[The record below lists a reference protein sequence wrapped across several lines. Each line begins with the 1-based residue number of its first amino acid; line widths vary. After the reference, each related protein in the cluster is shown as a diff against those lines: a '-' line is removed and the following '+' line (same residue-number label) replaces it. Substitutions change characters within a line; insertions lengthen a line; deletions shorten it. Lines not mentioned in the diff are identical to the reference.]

1 MTHRPTATPGSDIT
15 AWWASAV
22 VYQIYPRSFA
32 DANGDGMG
40 DLLGVTARLPY
51 LQKLGVDAIWLSPFY
66 KSPQADAGYDVA
78 DYRQVDPMFGR
89 LEDFDGMLRQA
100 HSLGLKVIVDLVP
113 NHTSDEHA
121 WFQEALAAAP
131 GSAARERYMFRP
143 GKDQVAGS
151 GDGNLAPNNWKS
163 IFGGPAWTRT
173 TNPDGSPGDWYLHL
187 FDTKQPD
194 LNWENPEVQ
203 EEMRSVLRFW
213 LDRGVDGFRV
223 DVAHGM
229 VKEAGLPDWDGVAAM
244 VEGSADAGH
253 RPDAPGAHSEAV
265 EPHTA
270 HHSRDRPGEDQSA
283 DDAGHQP
290 VSPLYPP
297 SPFFD
302 QDGVH
307 EIYRDWNRVLAGY
320 DGDRMLVAE
329 AWVEPAE
336 RLARYIRKDEMQQA
350 FNFDFLLA
358 GWDAQRMAVAIEDS
372 LEAAASVAAPS
383 TWVLSN
389 HDTVRHTTRFGLA
402 DPTTFPKGIAAE
414 DEQPDAGLGLARA
427 RAATLVSLALP
438 GSAYVYQGEE
448 LGLPEHTTLPAEAR
462 QDPTFFRTNGIE
474 RGRDGCRVPLPW
486 KSGEPGYGFADGYTA
501 GAASDGVASDG
512 GSGHRPPA
520 APWLP
525 QPDSFGELA
534 ADRQDGVEG
543 STLELYRSALSLR
556 KGHGLGSGTFC
567 WADMHDPET
576 GVLAFQNRD
585 ILVIANMG
593 TEPTPVPDGYRV
605 ELSSAAEA
613 GAGGPAAVEPVHG
626 EPAVVGAGAG
636 RLASRPAAAE
646 TGVPASGVPAG
657 GTLDAAVIAPNTAAY
672 LVAG

>member
-1 MTHRPTATPGSDIT
+1 
-15 AWWASAV
+15 
-22 VYQIYPRSFA
+22 
-32 DANGDGMG
+32 
-40 DLLGVTARLPY
+40 
-51 LQKLGVDAIWLSPFY
+51 
-66 KSPQADAGYDVA
+66 
-78 DYRQVDPMFGR
+78 
-89 LEDFDGMLRQA
+89 MLRKA

-113 NHTSDEHA
+113 NHTSDEHI
-121 WFQEALAAAP
+121 WFQEALAATP
-131 GSAARERYMFRP
+131 GSAERDRYMFRP

-151 GDGNLAPNNWKS
+151 GAGNLAPNNWKS

-270 HHSRDRPGEDQSA
+270 HHSRDRSGEDQSA

-448 LGLPEHTTLPAEAR
+448 LSPPEHTTLPAEAR

-501 GAASDGVASDG
+501 GVASDGVASDG

-646 TGVPASGVPAG
+646 TGVRASGVPAG

>member
-501 GAASDGVASDG
+501 GVASDGVASDG

-646 TGVPASGVPAG
+646 TGVRASGVPAG

>member
-1 MTHRPTATPGSDIT
+1 MTHRPISTPASETA
-15 AWWASAV
+15 AWWAHAA
-22 VYQIYPRSFA
+22 VYQIYPRSFS
-32 DANGDGMG
+32 DGNGDGMG
-40 DLLGVTARLPY
+40 DLPGVTARLPY
-51 LQKLGVDAIWLSPFY
+51 LQQLGVDAVWLSPFY
-66 KSPQADAGYDVA
+66 RSPQADGGYDVA
-78 DYRQVDPMFGR
+78 DYRQVDPAFGT
-89 LEDFDGMLRQA
+89 LADFDAMLEEA
-100 HSLGLKVIVDLVP
+100 HSRGLKVIVDLVP

-121 WFQEALAAAP
+121 WFQEALAAEP

-143 GKDQVAGS
+143 GKDEVPGS
-151 GDGNLAPNNWKS
+151 GDGNIAPNNWKS

-173 TNPDGSPGDWYLHL
+173 TNADGSPGDWYLHL

-194 LNWENPEVQ
+194 LNWENPEVW

-229 VKEAGLPDWDGVAAM
+229 VKEAGLPDWEGVAAM
-244 VEGSADAGH
+244 VEGAAEAAHVTD
-253 RPDAPGAHSEAV
+253 PPGAHDETV

-270 HHSRDRPGEDQSA
+270 HASP
-283 DDAGHQP
+283 AGDGNHEP

-307 EIYRDWNRVLAGY
+307 DIYRDWNRVLAGY

-336 RLARYIRKDEMQQA
+336 RLARYIRPDEMQQA

-358 GWDAQRMAVAIEDS
+358 GWNAQRMAVAIEDS
-372 LEAAASVAAPS
+372 LEAAASVGAPS

-389 HDTVRHTTRFGLA
+389 HDTVRHPSRFGLQ

-414 DEQPDAGLGLARA
+414 DEQPDAVLGLARA

-438 GSAYVYQGEE
+438 GSAYIYQGEE
-448 LGLPEHTTLPAEAR
+448 LGLPEHTTLPAAAR
-462 QDPTFFRTNGIE
+462 QDPTFYRTNGIE

-486 KSGEPGYGFADGYTA
+486 KSAAPGYGFAAVSAVQD
-501 GAASDGVASDG
+501 
-512 GSGHRPPA
+512 PA

-525 QPDSFGELA
+525 QPESFEDLA
-534 ADRQDGVEG
+534 ADRQDGVKG
-543 STLELYRSALSLR
+543 STLELYRSALAARRS
-556 KGHGLGSGTFC
+556 HGLGSGTFC
-567 WADMHDPET
+567 WADNHDPEL
-576 GVLAFQNRD
+576 GVLAFLNRD
-585 ILVIANMG
+585 VLVIANTG

-605 ELSSAAEA
+605 ALSSAQEPSAEES
-613 GAGGPAAVEPVHG
+613 AADD
-626 EPAVVGAGAG
+626 AVV
-636 RLASRPAAAE
+636 
-646 TGVPASGVPAG
+646 
-657 GTLDAAVIAPNTAAY
+657 APNSAAY
-672 LVAG
+672 LMAG